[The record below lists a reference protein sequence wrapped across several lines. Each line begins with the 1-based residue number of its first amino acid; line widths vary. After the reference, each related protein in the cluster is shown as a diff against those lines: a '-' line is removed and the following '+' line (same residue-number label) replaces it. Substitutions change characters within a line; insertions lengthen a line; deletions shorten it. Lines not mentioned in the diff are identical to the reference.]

1 MAKWKFCVHADKRA
15 MLQEMTSH
23 VQDNKNRFDFNL
35 FQIFKKYIY
44 LLSIFCTLNYRSSKD
59 QVMYEL
65 ATCIKGAIDADAFNL
80 YIVSESHEYL
90 YKFMMPNERHLEEDL
105 P

>member
-1 MAKWKFCVHADKRA
+1 MAFSEY
-15 MLQEMTSH
+15 M
-23 VQDNKNRFDFNL
+23 N
-35 FQIFKKYIY
+35 FKKNVVSTYQF
-44 LLSIFCTLNYRSSKD
+44 FCIPNYRSSKD

-80 YIVSESHEYL
+80 YIVSESHEDL
-90 YKFMMPNERHLEEDL
+90 YKYMMPNQRHLEEDL

>member
-1 MAKWKFCVHADKRA
+1 

-35 FQIFKKYIY
+35 FQILFKHIYIY
-44 LLSIFCTLNYRSSKD
+44 LLSIFCISNYRSSKD

-80 YIVSESHEYL
+80 YIVSESHEDL
-90 YKFMMPNERHLEEDL
+90 YKYMMPNQRHLEEDL